1 VILRVRYPF
10 GNVQVEQINSD
21 PPGPGFAIALSA
33 MLAPQFGGSIRARTG
48 GGFMKSELQ
57 WMRGVALVLWLA
69 CAGVA
74 SAAETYPNK
83 PGRLILPFG
92 AGGSTDIIGRIFAQ
106 RFSEVWGQT
115 VVVDN
120 RPGAGGI
127 LGTELAAR
135 ASTDGHTIFTYGI
148 NQAIT
153 AGLHTK
159 LPYNHLRDFT
169 LISLYATM
177 PNILCVT
184 PSLPAAN
191 VNEFIKLAKAH
202 PGKFKYASSG
212 IGASPHLTMEMFKA
226 TVGVDLVHI
235 PYKVSAQGYT
245 DTISGLVQ
253 AFFFNLPG
261 PMPHV
266 KAGRLRALAV
276 TSAKR
281 AEQVPDIPTI
291 MESGVPDFEV
301 TVWQGYAVP
310 KGTPQKYVA
319 AIHAAMMKALE
330 SPDLHK
336 RFFDAGVAA
345 APMKPEQFRKFVENE
360 TAKWKKAIAISGSK
374 VE

>member
-1 VILRVRYPF
+1 MK
-10 GNVQVEQINSD
+10 INCKSVSRD
-21 PPGPGFAIALSA
+21 VLALFIIVMGA
-33 MLAPQFGGSIRARTG
+33 
-48 GGFMKSELQ
+48 
-57 WMRGVALVLWLA
+57 
-69 CAGVA
+69 AG
-74 SAAETYPNK
+74 AADNYPNK

-92 AGGSTDIIGRIFAQ
+92 AGASTDIIGRIFAQ
-106 RFSEVWGQT
+106 RFSEAWGQT
-115 VVVDN
+115 LVVDN
-120 RPGAGGI
+120 RPGAAGV

-135 ASTDGHTIFTYGI
+135 APADGHTIFTYGI

-159 LPYNHLRDFT
+159 LPYSHLRDFT

-184 PSLPAAN
+184 PSLPATN
-191 VNEFIKLAKAH
+191 VGEFIKLAKAN

-212 IGASPHLTMEMFKA
+212 IGASPHLTMELFKSVA
-226 TVGVDLVHI
+226 GADIVHV
-235 PYKVSAQGYT
+235 PYKNASQGYT
-245 DTISGLVQ
+245 DTMSGLVQ

-261 PMPHV
+261 PLPHI

-291 MESGVPDFEV
+291 MESGIPNFEV

-310 KGTPQKYVA
+310 KGTPQRYVG

-330 SPDLHK
+330 SPELRQ
-336 RFFDAGVAA
+336 RFFDAGVSA
-345 APMKPEQFRKFVENE
+345 APMTPEAFRKFVEAE
-360 TAKWKKAIAISGSK
+360 TAKWKKAIDISGAK